1 MVTVCYCVVQSEDE
15 IISFFYFF
23 SLVRPYEWAGAASA
37 REGGDDV
44 ESRATKSSGSQ
55 ADVCAVHQASKLV
68 ELYVVCY
75 PGLPF
80 EEKKLTQKIINR
92 QE

>member
-1 MVTVCYCVVQSEDE
+1 MVTVRESTEDKVLWFLP
-15 IISFFYFF
+15 S
-23 SLVRPYEWAGAASA
+23 YEWAGAALA
-37 REGGDDV
+37 RAGGYDV